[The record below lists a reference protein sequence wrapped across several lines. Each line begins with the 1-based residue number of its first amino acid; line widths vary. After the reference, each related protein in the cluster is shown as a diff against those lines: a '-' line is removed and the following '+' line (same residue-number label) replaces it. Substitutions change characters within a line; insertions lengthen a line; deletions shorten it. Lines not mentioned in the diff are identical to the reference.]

1 MCRVRFPLAEYDD
14 DTNDSSLHTHEC
26 DFYTKSVVSTRSR
39 VIPTSLSVIFI
50 QIEQFL
56 YVKCD
61 FDTHECNL
69 NKHECSLTHMKV
81 TTTLVQFPHENVI
94 LTRMSLISTHT
105 SVVLTH
111 VIRIRSSVF

>member
-14 DTNDSSLHTHEC
+14 DTNDSSLH
-26 DFYTKSVVSTRSR
+26 TKSVVSTRSR